1 LTGSGLPSVTRRVG
15 AGPGIGRLAGVT
27 TAAADSEP
35 LIFAYGPGTDDAFVD
50 ASYRICEIEE
60 CLWEVLREAGFQRIA
75 FFSLDQKLYFRDDA
89 SRSSLR
95 PGGDGPG
102 GDATDAPHRTGP
114 ARAGG
119 GRRMRPGFAGPFGD
133 RVVIK
138 PTVATQASVPLPPAP
153 DDSAPTAPRRRLN
166 DAYALQ
172 MLDLLMRRG
181 APRTAIV
188 FTHAEETLRHF
199 EAGRGLAQFFANN
212 VVAYRRNAEHSCV
225 LLFRGGTLDDVHAAI
240 DRLGQIPALANAA
253 RRLLDRPGG
262 GHPGLIG
269 PPGEAELARLVHV
282 TRISDRLQVSDWMG
296 LNSLARAM
304 ASELRLARQWE
315 VWLRGM
321 ADNRQPLDIDTLRK
335 LKRIS
340 GSGPSSVSAWKQLE
354 QLAGLDGV
362 KERLEKLRWKVTADE
377 ELRRRGLVDDDVEP
391 GSNHLVF
398 TGNPGT
404 GKTTVARLVGEMYRD
419 LGVLRLG
426 HVVEVGASDLIGE
439 YIGQT
444 APKTNAVIDRAL
456 DGVLF
461 VDEAYQISEQREGFG
476 AEAITALLARMEN
489 DRARLVVIAAGYPD
503 RMKEF
508 LDANEGLR
516 GRFPEPN
523 IIHFDDYPPELLH
536 DILLS
541 RLTRLGITCTVEL
554 TAQLKIVVD
563 GMYRTRGQGFGNARD
578 MRTLADEISAQWAQR
593 VRDQVEQPADASDL
607 PVRQRVYLE
616 PNLAGTVGLFRGLEA
631 MTGLQPVKDQVKALV
646 SQIRLAQRR
655 HRPSSETVAPHML
668 FLGPPGTGK
677 TTVARLVG
685 EIFTSLGLLTRGH
698 VVEVNR
704 AKLVGGYVG
713 QTALKTLERI
723 EEATDGVLF
732 IDEAYSLSRSE
743 SGNDFGAEAIDTL
756 VPEMENRRGRLCVI
770 AAGYPRDMEHFLQAN
785 PGLASRFTEHVE
797 FPDYSGDELVTI
809 LAAMSGQEGFTL
821 DPGAAVKV
829 RDWFEGR
836 RARDGANFGNART
849 ARGLL
854 GEMRRRLAE
863 RTMDLEEGDPAL
875 DIFTAE
881 DVPDAR

>member
-1 LTGSGLPSVTRRVG
+1 MTGSGLPSVTLPVG
-15 AGPGIGRLAGVT
+15 AGPGIGRLAAII
-27 TAAADSEP
+27 TAAADGDP

-50 ASYRICEIEE
+50 VSYRICEIEE

-95 PGGDGPG
+95 PGR
-102 GDATDAPHRTGP
+102 DATDVPHRTGTTP
-114 ARAGG
+114 VGG
-119 GRRMRPGFAGPFGD
+119 GRRMRPGFAGPLGD
-133 RVVIK
+133 RVVIRR
-138 PTVATQASVPLPPAP
+138 AAAQASAPLPPAP
-153 DDSAPTAPRRRLN
+153 DESAPTAPRRRLN

-172 MLDLLMRRG
+172 MLDLLTRRG

-199 EAGRGLAQFFANN
+199 EVGRGLAQFFANN

-225 LLFRGGTLDDVHAAI
+225 LLFRRGTLDDVHAAI

-269 PPGEAELARLVHV
+269 PPDEAELGRLIHV
-282 TRISDRLQVSDWMG
+282 TRISDRLHISDWMG
-296 LNSLARAM
+296 LSSLARAM
-304 ASELRLARQWE
+304 ASELHLARQWQL
-315 VWLRGM
+315 WLRGM
-321 ADNRQPLDIDTLRK
+321 ANDHKPLNVKTLVDDVRIRK
-335 LKRIS
+335 V
-340 GSGPSSVSAWKQLE
+340 GTSSLSVWDQLDR
-354 QLAGLDGV
+354 LAGLDSV
-362 KERLEKLRWKVTADE
+362 KEHLKRLRWQVAADA
-377 ELRRRGLVDDDVEP
+377 ELRKRGLARPDTEP
-391 GSNHLVF
+391 GSSHLVF

-419 LGVLRLG
+419 LGVLRRG
-426 HVVEVGASDLIGE
+426 HVREVGASDLIGE
-439 YIGQT
+439 YVGQT
-444 APKTNAVIDRAL
+444 AIKTNAVIDRAL

-461 VDEAYQISEQREGFG
+461 IDEAYQLTDHRERGFG
-476 AEAITALLARMEN
+476 GEAIDTLLARMEN
-489 DRARLVVIAAGYPD
+489 DRDRLVVIVAGYPD
-503 RMKEF
+503 QMEDF
-508 LDANEGLR
+508 LDANPGLR
-516 GRFPEPN
+516 GRFPRPN
-523 IIHFDDYPPELLH
+523 VITFDDYPPELLQQ
-536 DILLS
+536 ILLS
-541 RLTRLGITCTVEL
+541 RLQDRGVTCTDEL
-554 TAQLKIVVD
+554 TAQLETVTE
-563 GMYRTRGQGFGNARD
+563 GMYRTRSQGFANARE
-578 MRTLADEISAQWAQR
+578 MRSLADEITAQWAQR
-593 VRDQVEQPADASDL
+593 VKGDVEQRGDTADVPPRL
-607 PVRQRVYLE
+607 RVYLQ
-616 PNLAGTVGLFRGLEA
+616 PKLAGTGLFAGLEA

-655 HRPSSETVAPHML
+655 RRPSSETVAPHML

-698 VVEVNR
+698 VIEVNR

-713 QTALKTLERI
+713 QTALKTMERI

-732 IDEAYSLSRSE
+732 IDEAYSLSRSG

-770 AAGYPRDMEHFLQAN
+770 AAGYPRDMERFLQAN

-797 FPDYSGDELVTI
+797 FPDYTRDELVTI
-809 LAAMSGQEGFTL
+809 LAGMSGQEGFTL

-829 RDWFEGR
+829 RAWFEGR

-881 DVPDAR
+881 DVPHVR